1 MKQRY
6 VIERTIPGA
15 DQLTEQELHD
25 ISKKSNDVLSE
36 LGDSVEWVQSY
47 VTDDK
52 LYCIYDASEAGL
64 IAEHAKLGGFP
75 CDSVR
80 PVSGIISPAS
90 GR

>member
-6 VIERTIPGA
+6 VVERTIPGA
-15 DQLTEQELHD
+15 DQLSEEELHN
-25 ISKKSNDVLSE
+25 ISKKSNAVLSE

-52 LYCIYDASEAGL
+52 LYCIYDASEPAL
-64 IAEHAKLGGFP
+64 ITEHARIGGFP

-80 PVSGIISPAS
+80 PVSGMISPDN